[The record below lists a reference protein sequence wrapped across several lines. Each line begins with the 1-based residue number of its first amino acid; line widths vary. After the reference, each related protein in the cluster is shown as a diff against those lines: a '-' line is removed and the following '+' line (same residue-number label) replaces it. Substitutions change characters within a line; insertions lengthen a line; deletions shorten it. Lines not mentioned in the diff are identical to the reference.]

1 MNVFSIVVATALLAS
16 CGGDD
21 AQTHDAG
28 LDAIKRLAVTVDG
41 PTALQQNTRSVKVV
55 IVANGTT
62 RMDTF
67 PVGGLPSTVDVPSP
81 IQLSNWAITVDG
93 LDIGGMV
100 IGRGMTTVPAG
111 TADTMVT
118 LAPL

>member
-1 MNVFSIVVATALLAS
+1 MNVISIGLTAVLLVS

-28 LDAIKRLAVTVDG
+28 LDAIKRLAITVDG
-41 PTALQQNTRSVKVV
+41 PPTLQQNTRSVKV
-55 IVANGTT
+55 IITANGTT

-81 IQLSNWAITVDG
+81 IQLSTWAITVDG
-93 LDIGGMV
+93 LNISGMV

-111 TADTMVT
+111 TADAMVT
-118 LAPL
+118 LAPP